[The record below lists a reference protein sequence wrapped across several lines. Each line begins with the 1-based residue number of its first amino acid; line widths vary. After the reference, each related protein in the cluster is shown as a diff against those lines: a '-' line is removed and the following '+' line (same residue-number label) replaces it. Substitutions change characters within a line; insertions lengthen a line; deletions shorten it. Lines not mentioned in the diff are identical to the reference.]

1 MAQTARGITYPASD
15 AHTRLWEHFQS
26 LAQTVDS
33 AITAAIAAAA
43 TPDSGGVLIPY
54 ASGYK
59 ASGTALRV
67 RKIGKVCHITG
78 TVCNTANT
86 LPVSTGGVDV
96 ATLPAGYLPDDGA
109 RELFAI
115 AAQNPATTQARG
127 YITTTGA
134 LRVYTYSAAT
144 AYVDFVAT
152 YFTA

>member
-1 MAQTARGITYPASD
+1 MAQTTRGITYPASD

-26 LAQTVDS
+26 LAQTADA

-43 TPDSGGVLIPY
+43 TPDTGGVAIPY
-54 ASGYK
+54 MSGWK

-78 TVCNTANT
+78 TVTNTAGSIPIT
-86 LPVSTGGVDV
+86 TGGVDV
-96 ATLPAGYLPDDGA
+96 ATLPAGFLPDEGA
-109 RELFAI
+109 RDLFQI
-115 AAQNPATTQARG
+115 APQNPGTAQARG

-134 LRVYTYSAAT
+134 LRIYTYSAAT
-144 AYVDFVAT
+144 IYVDFVAT